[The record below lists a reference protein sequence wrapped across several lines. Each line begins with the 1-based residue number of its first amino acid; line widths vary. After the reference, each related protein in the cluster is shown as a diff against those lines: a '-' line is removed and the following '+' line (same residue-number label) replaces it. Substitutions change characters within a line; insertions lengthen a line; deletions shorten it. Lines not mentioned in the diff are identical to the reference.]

1 MITSGL
7 VQNVRGQGG
16 LGTEGMAVRIPY
28 NGRDPL
34 VSTLIAEDE
43 KKLNKK
49 YISLKTKPTRNVN
62 NEKIIKMSAQPSL
75 HSKIQFSSEGWS
87 LVDLGIVCQ
96 CATGVNSVRTA
107 LGPLWSW
114 RGSAAESAGS
124 LPLGCQGTGTPGEGP
139 ECSRAGVCRNTIRS

>member
-107 LGPLWSW
+107 LAGAWPGNHCRRPGLGAGTHPISKL
-114 RGSAAESAGS
+114 SAE
-124 LPLGCQGTGTPGEGP
+124 TPPFPSYDLEK
-139 ECSRAGVCRNTIRS
+139 